1 MNDIFGLIIV
11 GIILCI
17 ISWGSLL
24 LSCYNEKYNKDIP
37 LLDNKIENIWNKFGI
52 TKWSKN

>member
-1 MNDIFGLIIV
+1 MNGIFGLIIV

-24 LSCYNEKYNKDIP
+24 LSCYNEKINKDIP
-37 LLDNKIENIWNKFGI
+37 LLDNNLKV
-52 TKWSKN
+52 

>member
-1 MNDIFGLIIV
+1 MNDIFVIIIV

-37 LLDNKIENIWNKFGI
+37 LLDNKIENI
-52 TKWSKN
+52 